1 MEGDEGLSATVQVG
15 LGHAPAQVQLHHPTL
30 VFFDQMQFLRAG
42 HFPCPDQAPEHNDHD
57 QRKQREIRRV
67 EAHVSSVCKC
77 VFRTF
82 DFKQHDSLH
91 ENMILRCNHFI
102 SDAASL
108 SWIMKRLK
116 VNLAVMLMLTFGQ
129 PIARATNQMQIP
141 SFKNPK
147 HEIGY
152 VCLKDVQD
160 ENCYSKFAR
169 FDEGGNQL
177 DGDLPTPH
185 WAKKADGQVLTRE
198 EWDMLIFSVTGYD
211 HSAFAV
217 YSTKGEMIELRSSGQ
232 TQQISAW
239 VPKAK
244 IRSFTP
250 LEDLPFCAVT
260 GDSWWKKIY
269 RADLKTPAGI
279 DLTKGIPGDPF
290 RGEEPIGILTVR
302 RNNQSEIC
310 SAGACRR
317 AIVAVDPK
325 LFQVP
330 DAMAS
335 RATVIQELNLGFE
348 HFLGTVD
355 LSAEAFGS
363 KFSTNHL
370 AVFDRRGSSEFL
382 LQTSIY
388 NKPKVWIKIPDNLRD
403 GIVFHK
409 RASDIAKKALENI
422 LPGFHYPSEGFLRGA
437 PISFK
442 GSQWKDG
449 RLWVEAE
456 IMFTDFCSG
465 EPTIKKS
472 YGTYWLPYGDAKFG
486 LCPKGC

>member
-1 MEGDEGLSATVQVG
+1 
-15 LGHAPAQVQLHHPTL
+15 
-30 VFFDQMQFLRAG
+30 
-42 HFPCPDQAPEHNDHD
+42 
-57 QRKQREIRRV
+57 
-67 EAHVSSVCKC
+67 
-77 VFRTF
+77 
-82 DFKQHDSLH
+82 
-91 ENMILRCNHFI
+91 MILRWNNFI
-102 SDAASL
+102 SAAASL
-108 SWIMKRLK
+108 SWILKRHK
-116 VNLAVMLMLTFGQ
+116 VTLAIMLMLTFGQ
-129 PIARATNQMQIP
+129 PTARATQQIEIP
-141 SFKNPK
+141 SYENPK

-160 ENCYSKFAR
+160 QNCYSKFAR
-169 FDEGGNQL
+169 FDEGGNQI
-177 DGDLPTPH
+177 DDLPTPH

-198 EWDMLIFSVTGYD
+198 EWDRLTFRVTDYD

-232 TQQISAW
+232 TAQISAW

-244 IRSFTP
+244 IRSFTR
-250 LEDLPFCAVT
+250 LEHLPFCAVG

-279 DLTKGIPGDPF
+279 DPTKGIPGDPF

-302 RNNQSEIC
+302 RNDQSQIC
-310 SAGACRR
+310 AAGACRR
-317 AIVAVDPK
+317 ATVTVDPK

-330 DAMAS
+330 DAMTS
-335 RATVIQELNLGFE
+335 RATAIQELNLGFE

-355 LSAEAFGS
+355 LNAEAFSS

-388 NKPKVWIKIPDNLRD
+388 NKPKAWIKIPDNLRD

-409 RASDIAKKALENI
+409 RASDVARKALEDI
-422 LPGFHYPSEGFLRGA
+422 LPGFHYPSESLLRGT
-437 PISFK
+437 PISRK
-442 GSQWKDG
+442 GSRWKDG
-449 RLWVEAE
+449 RLWIEAE
-456 IMFTDFCSG
+456 IMFTDVCSG
-465 EPTIKKS
+465 EPATKKS
-472 YGTYWLPYGDAKFG
+472 FGTYWLPYGDAKIG